1 MGMYSRESKNQ
12 HREGQDYRQK
22 VQSLLHKLLNINK
35 ERKKRGEGTAMKLWP
50 VKLKEKVFS
59 GSQRTGL

>member
-1 MGMYSRESKNQ
+1 MYCRESKNQ

-35 ERKKRGEGTAMKLWP
+35 EKKKRGEGTAMKL
-50 VKLKEKVFS
+50 
-59 GSQRTGL
+59 